1 MQVKELARASG
12 RAAAFLKAAAHP
24 ARLRMICALLDGER
38 VAGELAGA
46 AGLRAPALSQQAA
59 VLEAE
64 GIIRRERRAR
74 SVYYSL
80 AAPHAQQLARLL
92 HEAFCTP
99 PRKPGRRKAA
109 RA

>member
-1 MQVKELARASG
+1 MQIGELAKASG

-38 VAGELAGA
+38 AAGELAGA

-64 GIIRRERRAR
+64 GIIRRERRAQ

-80 AAPHAQQLARLL
+80 AAPHAKELARLL
-92 HEAFCTP
+92 HDAFCTP
-99 PRKPGRRKAA
+99 RRKPARRKAA
-109 RA
+109 RV